1 MSPDGIKDAIDASYT
16 GNASIQGGTRMAAS
30 SFFGIN
36 QRRTFRKLVGNN
48 RDRLYRMAYAWTHDP
63 YLADDLVQQ
72 TVLKALNNQR
82 QLRDMAA
89 AEAWL
94 FRILSNCLKDHHRA
108 KREVLSPEALEIRD
122 DNTPERETSEQQLVD
137 TVRHAVSCLPVAQRQ
152 VVTLVDLEGGDPPV
166 VEIDNEILENFNA
179 IWVTPLELL
188 WIWKGISS
196 FGGFIGG
203 VLTDAPHFERDVHFD
218 GQHDT
223 EHMVTI
229 TLPQA
234 PSLARAA

>member
-1 MSPDGIKDAIDASYT
+1 
-16 GNASIQGGTRMAAS
+16 MARG

-63 YLADDLVQQ
+63 HLADDLVQQ

-108 KREVLSPEALEIRD
+108 KREVLSPEALELRD
-122 DNTPERETSEQQLVD
+122 DRTPERATSEQQLVD
-137 TVRHAVSCLPVAQRQ
+137 TVRHAVQCLPAAQRQ
-152 VVTLVDLEGGDPPV
+152 VVTLVDLEGFTYASV
-166 VEIDNEILENFNA
+166 AEILEIPVGTVMSRLCRGRRA
-179 IWVTPLELL
+179 LRDLL
-188 WIWKGISS
+188 TQIRPRDETRRPAT
-196 FGGFIGG
+196 
-203 VLTDAPHFERDVHFD
+203 LTRVK
-218 GQHDT
+218 
-223 EHMVTI
+223 
-229 TLPQA
+229 
-234 PSLARAA
+234 